1 MNNHRIQAL
10 DFFRG
15 FALLGIFMV
24 NLPLMVQPFS
34 LIFIE
39 DHSFVVSTDYYTK
52 ICIQLFF
59 EGKFFVIFS
68 FLFGAGFYFF
78 LQNKKETAQNL
89 YNRRLIFLFG
99 IGVLHISFLWVGDI
113 LLFYSLMGFLLLL
126 FRRKSNTF
134 ILRSIV
140 IFLALPALFSFSL
153 YGLFEILK
161 SFPDIKNEMEKSM
174 QLDWEQSKERVS
186 YLFEVYSHGP
196 YVESIQCRWSEYIDL
211 LLGIFFFYPVSFAM
225 FLLGYLG
232 ARNSFFQNIDRYYQK
247 FKPYFFVLLIAALS
261 LNILYVFTYFN
272 SSLQDLNL
280 YTAISSSVHGIA
292 GVSLASCYLFLIYS
306 HCIKYERFSILL
318 SQTGRMALT
327 NYLSQSLII
336 FCLTA
341 PWGLGLYGKINFIQ
355 GFWIVL
361 SIYGIQILVSAVW
374 LQYFEYGPM
383 EWIWR
388 MFTMNRYIKLKK

>member
-39 DHSFVVSTDYYTK
+39 DHSFVANTDFYTK

-153 YGLFEILK
+153 YGLLEILK
-161 SFPDIKNEMEKSM
+161 SFPDIKNEMEK
-174 QLDWEQSKERVS
+174 
-186 YLFEVYSHGP
+186 
-196 YVESIQCRWSEYIDL
+196 
-211 LLGIFFFYPVSFAM
+211 
-225 FLLGYLG
+225 
-232 ARNSFFQNIDRYYQK
+232 
-247 FKPYFFVLLIAALS
+247 
-261 LNILYVFTYFN
+261 
-272 SSLQDLNL
+272 
-280 YTAISSSVHGIA
+280 
-292 GVSLASCYLFLIYS
+292 
-306 HCIKYERFSILL
+306 
-318 SQTGRMALT
+318 
-327 NYLSQSLII
+327 
-336 FCLTA
+336 
-341 PWGLGLYGKINFIQ
+341 
-355 GFWIVL
+355 
-361 SIYGIQILVSAVW
+361 
-374 LQYFEYGPM
+374 
-383 EWIWR
+383 
-388 MFTMNRYIKLKK
+388 

>member
-39 DHSFVVSTDYYTK
+39 DHTFVASADFYTK
-52 ICIQLFF
+52 IGIQLFF

-78 LQNKKETAQNL
+78 LENKKELAQTF
-89 YNRRLIFLFG
+89 YSRRLFFLFG

-113 LLFYSLMGFLLLL
+113 LLFYSIMGFLLLL
-126 FRRKSNTF
+126 FKRKSNTF
-134 ILRSIV
+134 ILRSIIISLV
-140 IFLALPALFSFSL
+140 LPALFSFSL
-153 YGLFEILK
+153 YGILEVLK

-174 QLDWEQSKERVS
+174 LLDWEQSKERVS
-186 YLFEVYSHGP
+186 YLFEVYSQGP
-196 YVESIQCRWSEYIDL
+196 YSESIQSRWSEYLDL
-211 LLGIFFFYPVSFAM
+211 LMGIFFFYPVSFAM
-225 FLLGYLG
+225 FLLGYLS
-232 ARNSFFQNIDRYYQK
+232 ARNSFFQNIDNYYQK
-247 FKPYFFVLLIAALS
+247 FKPYFFITLIVALS
-261 LNILYVFTYFN
+261 LNILYVLSYFK

-292 GVSLASCYLFLIYS
+292 GVSLASCYLFIIYRL
-306 HCIKYERFSILL
+306 CMRYERILFFL

-327 NYLSQSLII
+327 NYLGQSLII

-341 PWGLGLYGKINFIQ
+341 PWGLGLYGKINYLH

-361 SIYGIQILVSAVW
+361 SIYGIQILFSSFW
-374 LQYFEYGPM
+374 LQFFEYGPM